1 MDTFVSFIFYFL
13 FLRKCYYIKIT
24 KKNIFISYKKNV
36 KPCKEEEEEE
46 SNSVIIININGKH
59 EGEGEK

>member
-1 MDTFVSFIFYFL
+1 MDTFVSFIFFL

-36 KPCKEEEEEE
+36 KPCKEEEEE